1 MTDPGHRERARR
13 ALWLAR
19 KTLDETPA
27 GGTIAPGLR
36 GVYEHADLAH
46 SALTTTGD
54 VSAALEDARAARRTL
69 QAATIDGARLERW
82 LGTDAGGETMKSFL
96 LQIDEDLDT
105 AVRAL
110 EAEVGS
116 R

>member
-1 MTDPGHRERARR
+1 MTDPDHREEARQ

-19 KTLDETPA
+19 KTLDETPV

-36 GVYEHADLAH
+36 GVYEHADGAH
-46 SALTTTGD
+46 AALTTTGD
-54 VSAALEDARAARRTL
+54 VRAALEDVRAARRAL
-69 QAATIDGARLERW
+69 QAVTIDGARLERW
-82 LGTDAGGETMKSFL
+82 LGTEAGGETVESL
-96 LQIDEDLDT
+96 LRQVQEDLDA

-110 EAEVGS
+110 EAEVGA

>member
-1 MTDPGHRERARR
+1 MTDPDHREDARR

-36 GVYEHADLAH
+36 EVFEHADLAH

-54 VSAALEDARAARRTL
+54 VRAALEDVRAARRTL
-69 QAATIDGARLERW
+69 QAAKIDGARLESW
-82 LGTDAGGETMKSFL
+82 LGTDTGGETVAPFL
-96 LQIDEDLDT
+96 RQIHEDLDA
-105 AVRAL
+105 AVRAM
-110 EAEVGS
+110 EAEVGP

>member
-1 MTDPGHRERARR
+1 MTGQDHPESARQ
-13 ALWLAR
+13 ALWLVR

-36 GVYEHADLAH
+36 EVYHHADLAH

-54 VSAALEDARAARRTL
+54 VRAALEDARTARRTL

-82 LGTDAGGETMKSFL
+82 LGTDAGGETVEAFL
-96 LQIDEDLDT
+96 RQIDEDLDA